1 MKKTNK
7 GAAALRKIVAKA
19 KSLKKS
25 QPGKKWT
32 SYIKEAAKKV

>member
-1 MKKTNK
+1 MKKQHK
-7 GAAALRKIVAKA
+7 GAATLRRIVAKA

-25 QPGKKWT
+25 HPGKKWT